1 MSGNYFGDDPFGG
14 FNNQLSLQQLQQR
27 IEQQQHQRELEQI
40 QREQEQQQQ
49 RQAYLSLL
57 GQREDIEIDR
67 FLQNQQN
74 NSLLF
79 DNENDNGNLM
89 DSNTNATSIQN
100 NNNLDLA
107 MEKNEEDGDDD
118 EEEAFRASAAA
129 LHNIRTSASPST
141 KKKSKKRKVAPSTTA
156 ATAKKNATSSTKKKK
171 AASSSSTTSDNNNT
185 KPDYKNS
192 KPRQRLRAAKKDWDD
207 AKADIEAAKVA
218 LEQAQKDCEQR
229 EKDYQSMKEEC
240 TDLILE
246 EEKNRPWNLQFAK
259 LKAYREEHGHCNLS
273 SHKSTIKNKR
283 PRRVPQ
289 TKEEEEL
296 ERELGQFVARM
307 RIEHNRG
314 KLDEWKVLALTKHL
328 DFVWDGNQAQWQDN
342 YEKMKDYHSKHG
354 RFPRGRKNH
363 EEQILSRWIQNQR
376 RNFKI
381 YRERGF
387 VEPGP
392 TDGTG

>member
-1 MSGNYFGDDPFGG
+1 MSGNCVGDDPFGD

-57 GQREDIEIDR
+57 AQREDIEIDR

-118 EEEAFRASAAA
+118 EKETFRASAAA

-171 AASSSSTTSDNNNT
+171 AASSSSTSDNNNT

>member
-1 MSGNYFGDDPFGG
+1 MSGNYYGDDLFGG
-14 FNNQLSLQQLQQR
+14 FNNQLQQLQQR
-27 IEQQQHQRELEQI
+27 IEQQHQR
-40 QREQEQQQQ
+40 QREQEQLQREQEQKQQ

-57 GQREDIEIDR
+57 GQQREDTEIDR

-74 NSLLF
+74 NALLF
-79 DNENDNGNLM
+79 DNETDHGNLM
-89 DSNTNATSIQN
+89 DSSTTATTIQN
-100 NNNLDLA
+100 NSLDLA
-107 MEKNEEDGDDD
+107 MEKNDEDGDD
-118 EEEAFRASAAA
+118 EEEDFRVSAAA
-129 LHNIRTSASPST
+129 LHNIRTSASASSS
-141 KKKSKKRKVAPSTTA
+141 KKSRKRKVAPSKTGA
-156 ATAKKNATSSTKKKK
+156 ATKKSATSSTKMKK
-171 AASSSSTTSDNNNT
+171 AAPSNSNSDDNNN
-185 KPDYKNS
+185 KPDYRNS
-192 KPRQRLRAAKKDWDD
+192 KPRQRLKAAKKVWDD
-207 AKADIEAAKVA
+207 AKANIEAAKLA
-218 LEQAQKDCEQR
+218 LEQAQKDCDQR
-229 EKDYQSMKEEC
+229 EKDYHTTKDEC

-246 EEKNRPWNLQFAK
+246 EEKSRPWNLQFAK

-289 TKEEEEL
+289 TKEEEDL

-354 RFPRGRKNH
+354 RFPKGRKNND
-363 EEQILSRWIQNQR
+363 EKILSRWVQNQR